1 MLPIS
6 VVVHLGLHSITK
18 GNEHMFL
25 KKPWSVYS
33 NSDNVNRIFSKYVC
47 PGVSKDHIPDQC
59 RGVNAK
65 GSERYTDMFAHA
77 AHRAFRSDFEI
88 V

>member
-1 MLPIS
+1 M
-6 VVVHLGLHSITK
+6 VVHLVYIVSVKAMSICFSRSLGVSIAIQIMLT
-18 GNEHMFL
+18 G
-25 KKPWSVYS
+25 YS
-33 NSDNVNRIFSKYVC
+33 PNVC
-47 PGVSKDHIPDQC
+47 PGVSEDHIHDQC

-77 AHRAFRSDFEI
+77 AHRAFRSDFDI